1 MTVCILNAPTASE
14 AGSVT
19 VTTHVAVFPLNVFTV
34 ITALPADTAVIL
46 PLESTVAT
54 LVLPEVI
61 VVPALAQFSPIS
73 AVSAK
78 VLPFSISTFCTF
90 KVMESGARFT
100 VTVAVA
106 VTPL

>member
-46 PLESTVAT
+46 PLESKMAT
-54 LVLPEVI
+54 LVLPEVM

-78 VLPFSISTFCTF
+78 VFRALSLCGELSLICLALFNAYN
-90 KVMESGARFT
+90 V
-100 VTVAVA
+100 
-106 VTPL
+106 